1 MTDGFYNPS
10 VFQYFMAKILSIE
23 TSTKACSVAIHGQG
37 KLITSQKLF
46 VEKSHSSH
54 LTKMIEAAIKNADM
68 IMGDLD
74 AVAISM
80 GPGSYTGLR
89 IGTATAKGIC
99 YALDIPLIAV
109 NTLKA
114 MAFGVNKY
122 NNQKSLLC
130 PMIDARRMEV
140 FCLVTDSDLK
150 VFEETNAK
158 VIDENS
164 FDGFLDNNS
173 MLFFGDG
180 AEKCKSTFEGNS
192 NAVFIDDVTPSA
204 IDIGYLATAK
214 YDKKSFE
221 DVAYFEPFYLKDFV
235 AIKSKKTALI

>member
-1 MTDGFYNPS
+1 
-10 VFQYFMAKILSIE
+10 MARILSIE
-23 TSTKACSVAIHGQG
+23 TSTKACSVAVHVAS
-37 KLITSQKLF
+37 KLIVSQKLF

-54 LTKMIEAAIKNADM
+54 LTKMIEDAIKNADITM
-68 IMGDLD
+68 SDLE

-89 IGTATAKGIC
+89 IGTSTAKGIC

-114 MAFGVNKY
+114 MANGVTKY
-122 NNQKSLLC
+122 NHQKTLLC

-140 FCLVTDSDLK
+140 YCLVTDSNMK
-150 VFEETNAK
+150 VLEETNAK

-164 FDGFLDNNS
+164 FNSFLENNKV
-173 MLFFGDG
+173 LFFGDG
-180 AEKCKSTFEGNS
+180 AEKCKSVFEGNS
-192 NAVFIDDVTPSA
+192 NAFFIDEITPSA
-204 IDIGYLATAK
+204 VAVGYLASKK
-214 YDKKSFE
+214 YEEKLFE
-221 DVAYFEPFYLKDFV
+221 DVAYFEPFYLKDFI

>member
-1 MTDGFYNPS
+1 
-10 VFQYFMAKILSIE
+10 MAKILSIE

-37 KLITSQKLF
+37 KLIVSQKLF

-68 IMGDLD
+68 TMGDLD

-89 IGTATAKGIC
+89 IGTSTAKGIC

-114 MAFGVNKY
+114 MAYGVNRY
-122 NNQKSLLC
+122 NHHKALLC

-140 FCLVTDSDLK
+140 FCLVTDNNLK
-150 VFEETNAK
+150 VLEKTNAK
-158 VIDENS
+158 IIDEKS
-164 FDGFLDNNS
+164 FEGFLEGNS
-173 MLFFGDG
+173 ILFFGDG
-180 AEKCKSTFEGNS
+180 AEKCKSIFEGNS
-192 NAVFIDDVTPSA
+192 NAIFIDDVTPSA
-204 IDIGYLATAK
+204 IDIGHLAATK
-214 YDKKSFE
+214 YGKKSFE